1 MKRWLALLSVAG
13 GSVLSVA
20 GTATAVAGSSALPTV
35 GGPMIRAVQ
44 SGVTGG
50 GIPTI
55 SENWSGYAVTSTK
68 KFNYVYASFVQP
80 AITCPGVKKQLTSN
94 WVGLD
99 GFNDETVEQDGTFA
113 YCGGP
118 NWTTPQYSAWYEMF
132 PAGSVNVFKVKPG
145 DVIDATVSYSGG
157 KFSLT
162 IADVTSHKTATDTA
176 ACSAC
181 ARASAEWIIER
192 PAGCNASFTKCF
204 LFALADF
211 GTTTMNDNLAGLD
224 HGPWRGIESFTNN
237 YPIFMVAPLKSGG
250 FITLDTVGPVSSS
263 NSFTATW
270 DRSGHP
276 TPIQFGPN
284 R

>member
-13 GSVLSVA
+13 GSLLSVA
-20 GTATAVAGSSALPTV
+20 GTATAVASSSALPNV

-44 SGVTGG
+44 HGVSNAGV
-50 GIPTI
+50 PTI

-68 KFNYVYASFVQP
+68 KFNYVSAEFVQP
-80 AITCPGVKKQLTSN
+80 AVTCPGVKKQYTSN

-118 NWTTPQYSAWYEMF
+118 SWTTPKYEAWYEMY
-132 PAGSVNVFKVKPG
+132 PAGSVGVFKVKPG
-145 DVIDATVSYSGG
+145 DTISATVDYTGG
-157 KFSLT
+157 KFVLT
-162 IADVTSHKTATDTA
+162 IADLTSGKSATDSA
-176 ACSAC
+176 ACSSC

-192 PAGCNASFTKCF
+192 PAGCNATETHCF
-204 LFALADF
+204 LFALANF
-211 GTTTMNDNLAGLD
+211 GTTTMSDNWASVG
-224 HGPWRGIESFTNN
+224 GAKKGISSFTNN

-250 FITLDTVGPVSSS
+250 FITLDTVGGVASDG
-263 NSFTATW
+263 SFTAYF

-276 TPIQFGPN
+276 TPITLGPKS
-284 R
+284 

>member
-1 MKRWLALLSVAG
+1 
-13 GSVLSVA
+13 
-20 GTATAVAGSSALPTV
+20 
-35 GGPMIRAVQ
+35 MIRAVQ
-44 SGVTGG
+44 PGVRNAGV
-50 GIPTI
+50 PTI

-68 KFNYVYASFVQP
+68 KFNYVSASFVQP

-113 YCGGP
+113 QCAGP
-118 NWTTPQYSAWYEMF
+118 TWTTPVYDAWYEMF

-145 DVIDATVSYSGG
+145 DVIDATVAYASG
-157 KFSLT
+157 KFTLT
-162 IADVTSHKTATDTA
+162 IADATSGKSATTSA
-176 ACSAC
+176 ACSSC

-192 PAGCNASFTKCF
+192 PAGCNASESKCF

-224 HGPWRGIESFTNN
+224 GQAWKGIDSFTNN

-250 FITLDTVGPVSSS
+250 FITLDTVGGVSS

-276 TPIQFGPN
+276 TPIQLGPKS
-284 R
+284 